1 MWLGSRRSGLV
12 VAIATLGALGCERAR
27 VADPSAVVAAY
38 ADATRRGDSDAVYRL
53 LSQRSRRDLGREG
66 TRRLVTD
73 ARTELSLQASFLTRP
88 EAKPDAVAVIH
99 YADGEQAELA
109 LEEGV
114 FRVSSAAAF
123 PSSART
129 PSEALSGLRQ
139 ALARRS
145 YAAMVRVLSA
155 ETRGALESDVSAIV
169 RGLEDPETLDVEI
182 EGDEAEVELPSG
194 HVVKLKR
201 EAGVWRV
208 EDLK

>member
-1 MWLGSRRSGLV
+1 MWLALSRFVLV
-12 VAIATLGALGCERAR
+12 AVAASSALGCGRAK
-27 VADPSAVVAAY
+27 VSDPSSVVAAY
-38 ADATRRGDSDAVYRL
+38 ADATRRGDSDAVYGL
-53 LSQRSRRDLGREG
+53 LSARSQRDLGREG
-66 TRRLVTD
+66 TRRLVAD
-73 ARTELSLQASFLTRP
+73 ARAELALQSNFLTRA
-88 EAKPDAVAVIH
+88 EAKPEALAVVR

-114 FRVSSAAAF
+114 FRVSSAAAL
-123 PSSART
+123 PSAART

-169 RGLEDPETLDVEI
+169 RGLEDPETLDVEV
-182 EGDEAEVELPSG
+182 EGDEAEVELPGG

-201 EAGVWRV
+201 ESGIWRV
-208 EDLK
+208 EDLR